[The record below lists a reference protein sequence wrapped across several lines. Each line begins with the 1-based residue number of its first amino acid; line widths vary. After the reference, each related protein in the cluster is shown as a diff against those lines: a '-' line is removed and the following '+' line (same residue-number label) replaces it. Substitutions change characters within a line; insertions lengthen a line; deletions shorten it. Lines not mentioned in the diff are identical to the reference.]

1 MKYRIIHK
9 ILPKATFPIR
19 NNTQIYWNWTSE
31 RQSTCPNQFEGAQ
44 LVEGQNVIDFDY
56 DKSKLLLTIIMP
68 FPEVNEGSMRVGV
81 VTESKSLEGIQVFNV
96 ALRCGHIETVSQ
108 REMMISLNFH
118 NKVRESNLKLFQ
130 SKRITAMEEPTIG
143 RSTNTDATAVTA
155 VEKETNVV
163 AQKEANVVAD
173 ETTNNPKERAENI
186 DQTKKKRQNDGRGSN
201 DKSTK
206 TTEGCNG

>member
-1 MKYRIIHK
+1 
-9 ILPKATFPIR
+9 
-19 NNTQIYWNWTSE
+19 
-31 RQSTCPNQFEGAQ
+31 
-44 LVEGQNVIDFDY
+44 VEGQNVIDFDY

-68 FPEVNEGSMRVGV
+68 FPVVNEGSMRVGV

-96 ALRCGHIETVSQ
+96 ALRCGYIATVSQ

-143 RSTNTDATAVTA
+143 RSINTDATAVTA
-155 VEKETNVV
+155 V
-163 AQKEANVVAD
+163 QKEANVVAD

-186 DQTKKKRQNDGRGSN
+186 DQTKKKRGNKGRRSN
-201 DKSTK
+201 DKCCNRIH
-206 TTEGCNG
+206 GCKGEF